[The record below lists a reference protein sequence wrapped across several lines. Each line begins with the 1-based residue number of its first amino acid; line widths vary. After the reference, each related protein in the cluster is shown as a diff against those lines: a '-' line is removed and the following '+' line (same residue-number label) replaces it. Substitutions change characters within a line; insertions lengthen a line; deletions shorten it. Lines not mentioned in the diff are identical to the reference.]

1 MSVFRR
7 LFQTVNKPVLRQS
20 HFFLSF
26 LQLPIYVPVAH
37 DEYLYIFD
45 VPYVHPFC
53 LWMKSIKTHE
63 QTAKLQAVQMVN
75 DYLVGGFSKC
85 TAMHSVQ
92 GQVCSGLDGT
102 GHPSGKS

>member
-1 MSVFRR
+1 
-7 LFQTVNKPVLRQS
+7 
-20 HFFLSF
+20 
-26 LQLPIYVPVAH
+26 
-37 DEYLYIFD
+37 
-45 VPYVHPFC
+45 
-53 LWMKSIKTHE
+53 MKSIKTHE